1 MPWETVQHVV
11 PMAGPPLSGHWATH
25 CGRAWSMTFWEGRPS
40 VIGGWLLTEAQ
51 HSSAQLCTA
60 LQSRER
66 PPVWGHDPVT
76 PRRALSTATPSWQ
89 VAAWPGRCARPAEGG
104 PGLPDAVRAYLSPA
118 CLQYATMVSRAG
130 RVGQGREV
138 TSQLLKPVPAAG
150 RSGRLSTGKGGVRAR
165 QSTPH
170 PALVAAR
177 SQWESRWR
185 PLIGRAASG
194 NRGRARGDLGK

>member
-1 MPWETVQHVV
+1 MSWGVAAHR
-11 PMAGPPLSGHWATH
+11 G
-25 CGRAWSMTFWEGRPS
+25 
-40 VIGGWLLTEAQ
+40 
-51 HSSAQLCTA
+51 SAQLCTA

-89 VAAWPGRCARPAEGG
+89 VAAWPGRRARPAEGG

-130 RVGQGREV
+130 RVGQGRGV
-138 TSQLLKPVPAAG
+138 TSELLQPVPAAG

-165 QSTPH
+165 QSTAH

>member
-1 MPWETVQHVV
+1 M
-11 PMAGPPLSGHWATH
+11 
-25 CGRAWSMTFWEGRPS
+25 
-40 VIGGWLLTEAQ
+40 
-51 HSSAQLCTA
+51 
-60 LQSRER
+60 
-66 PPVWGHDPVT
+66 T

-89 VAAWPGRCARPAEGG
+89 VAAWPGRRARSAEGG

-130 RVGQGREV
+130 RVGQSRGVASE
-138 TSQLLKPVPAAG
+138 SLQLGPAAG

-170 PALVAAR
+170 PALVAAG

-194 NRGRARGDLGK
+194 NRGRARGELGKRGRRVPVTFPGVVAEGGTSSTGQDPDCPTWLALRLCLDSHLRRTVWQNQGLHHFKLEFK